1 MNENIIKMINYRI
14 TNPNNATNSLCKYL
28 QDLGFEIVTNRNR
41 KVVLLDDKFYSISIT
56 GYDNKHLECRQFAE
70 DGLISLYEKTGQIYI
85 IELEDLKIKFKNREF
100 NNEEFRTATSLKNI
114 EVLEVANIIQLDVNT
129 YKLAYMDEAIKLAD
143 ELVANTY
150 RKLK

>member
-1 MNENIIKMINYRI
+1 MNENIVKMINYRI
-14 TNPNNATNSLCKYL
+14 TNPNNATSSLCKYL

-41 KVVLLDDKFYSISIT
+41 KVVLLDNKFYSISIT
-56 GYDNKHLECRQFAE
+56 GHDNKYLECRQFAE

-85 IELEDLKIKFKNREF
+85 LELNDLKIKVKNREF
-100 NNEEFRTATSLKNI
+100 NNEEFRTATSIKNI
-114 EVLEVANIIQLDVNT
+114 EDLKVADIIQLDINT
-129 YKLAYMDEAIKLAD
+129 YKLAYMDEATRLAD